1 MGKDEEVGFRHSQA
15 LLPHT
20 HIPTTYNTD
29 PMLKHL
35 HISNYALIESLDIDL
50 CDGFSV
56 ITGETGA
63 GKSILLGAIGLITG
77 GRADLTAIQ
86 SGKQRCTL
94 EATFDIHGYHLESL
108 FQEEDLDYDPGE
120 CIIRRELTTNGKSR
134 AFINDTPTT
143 VATLKR
149 LGNYLID
156 IHSQH
161 QNLLLGQEDFQLSV
175 LDTVAASP
183 ALHRSYS
190 EAYAHWKATSKALA
204 KASTELEEN
213 RKDEDYL
220 RFLVTELAD
229 FRPEAGEDDTLR
241 QQCDTLEHAQDI
253 RMAMMQGYGNL
264 SDGDTPVTDTL
275 RQVRNMI
282 SSIQPYFPHAVELAE
297 RLESCRIELQD
308 IADTM
313 ESEAEGIECDPEM
326 LERVQSRLN
335 TLYALEQKHH
345 VATSDELATLLA
357 DMQERLSQMDN
368 SDEYL
373 DRLRQEKAAALAKV
387 HDMAKRIT
395 GTRTKAA
402 KKVEKA
408 IIAMLKTLGMPN
420 VRFAV
425 DMTPTEPGANGMDKV
440 AFLFSA
446 NPGAD
451 MQNISQV
458 ASGGET
464 ARVMLSLKALLSNVT
479 SLPTII
485 FDEIDTGVS
494 GHIAESMA
502 RIMQQMGQQGRQ
514 VISITHLPQIA
525 AMGSHHYKVSKDVSD
540 NETRSHIT
548 SLTND
553 ERVGEIANML
563 SGSNVTPEAVSN
575 ARALLGL

>member
-1 MGKDEEVGFRHSQA
+1 
-15 LLPHT
+15 
-20 HIPTTYNTD
+20 
-29 PMLKHL
+29 MLKHL
-35 HISNYALIESLDIDL
+35 HISNYALIESLDIDI
-50 CDGFSV
+50 CEGFSV

-63 GKSILLGAIGLITG
+63 GKSILLGAIGLLTG

-94 EATFDIHGYHLESL
+94 EAIFDIHDYGLESI
-108 FQEEDLDYDPGE
+108 FQEEDLDYDPSE

-134 AFINDTPTT
+134 AFVNDTPTT

-161 QNLLLGQEDFQLSV
+161 QNLLIGQENFQLSV
-175 LDTVAASP
+175 LDTVAESSM
-183 ALHRSYS
+183 LHKSYS
-190 EAYAHWKATSKALA
+190 EAYTHWKSTSKALD
-204 KASTELEEN
+204 KARTELAEN

-229 FRPEAGEDDTLR
+229 FRPEAGEDETLR

-264 SDGDTPVTDTL
+264 SEGDTPVTDIL
-275 RQVRNMI
+275 KQVRNHI
-282 SSIQPYFPHAVELAE
+282 SSIQAYFPRAEELTE

-313 ESEAEGIECDPEM
+313 ETEAERVDCNPEL

-335 TLYALEQKHH
+335 TLYTLEQKHH
-345 VATSDELATLLA
+345 VTTSDELATLLTE
-357 DMQERLSQMDN
+357 MQKRLNMMDN

-373 DRLRQEKAAALAKV
+373 LKLQQQEAEALAKV
-387 HDMAKRIT
+387 HAMAKRIT
-395 GTRTKAA
+395 KARTNAA
-402 KKVEKA
+402 EKVKKD

-420 VRFAV
+420 VRFDV
-425 DMTPTEPGANGMDKV
+425 SITPTEPGANGMDKV

-446 NPGAD
+446 NPGAA

-494 GHIAESMA
+494 GRIAESMA
-502 RIMQQMGQQGRQ
+502 HIMRQMGEHGRQ

-525 AMGSHHYKVSKDVSD
+525 AMGSHHYKVSKDVSG

-548 SLTND
+548 KLTQN
-553 ERVGEIANML
+553 ERVAEIANML
-563 SGSNVTPEAVSN
+563 SGSNVTPEAINN

>member
-1 MGKDEEVGFRHSQA
+1 MTPGTWRLHTPK
-15 LLPHT
+15 HT
-20 HIPTTYNTD
+20 HHPIHNTET
-29 PMLKHL
+29 MLKHL

-50 CDGFSV
+50 CEGFSV

-86 SGKQRCTL
+86 SGKQRCTI
-94 EATFDIHGYHLESL
+94 EATFDIHAYNFEAI
-108 FQEEDLDYDPGE
+108 FQEEDLDFDPDE
-120 CIIRRELTTNGKSR
+120 CIIRRELTANGKSR
-134 AFINDTPTT
+134 AFVNDTPTT
-143 VATLKR
+143 VATLRR

-175 LDTVAASP
+175 LDTVAATP

-190 EAYAHWKATSKALA
+190 EAYRQWRNTSRALA
-204 KASTELEEN
+204 KAQAELEEN

-220 RFLVTELAD
+220 RFLVTELSD

-253 RMAMMQGYGNL
+253 RMAMMQGYGSL
-264 SDGDTPVTDTL
+264 SESDAPVTDTL

-282 SSIQPYFPHAVELAE
+282 SSVQSYFPRAEELAE

-313 ESEAEGIECDPEM
+313 EAEAESIDCDPEL

-345 VATSDELATLLA
+345 VSTSDELATLLT
-357 DMQERLSQMDN
+357 DMQERLEMMDN

-373 DRLRQEKAAALAKV
+373 QKLRQEEAEALSQVHALAE
-387 HDMAKRIT
+387 RIT
-395 GTRTKAA
+395 QTRTKAA
-402 KKVEKA
+402 GKVEKN

-420 VRFAV
+420 VRFTV
-425 DMTPTEPGANGMDKV
+425 SIVPTEAGANGMDKV
-440 AFLFSA
+440 AYLFSA
-446 NPGAD
+446 NPGAA

-494 GHIAESMA
+494 GHIAEAMA

-514 VISITHLPQIA
+514 VVSITHLPQIA
-525 AMGSHHYKVSKDVSD
+525 AMGSHHYKVSKDVSG

-548 SLTND
+548 LLSPD
-553 ERVGEIANML
+553 ERVAEIANML
-563 SGSNVTPEAVSN
+563 SGSNVTTEAINN

>member
-1 MGKDEEVGFRHSQA
+1 
-15 LLPHT
+15 
-20 HIPTTYNTD
+20 
-29 PMLKHL
+29 MLKHL
-35 HISNYALIESLDIDL
+35 HISNYALIEGLDIDL
-50 CDGFSV
+50 SDGFSV

-86 SGKQRCTL
+86 TGKQRCTL
-94 EATFDIHGYHLESL
+94 EATFDIHGYHLEQF
-108 FQEEDLDYDPGE
+108 FQEEDLDYDPSE

-183 ALHRSYS
+183 ALHQSYAT
-190 EAYAHWKATSKALA
+190 AYRHWRDTAKALA
-204 KASTELEEN
+204 KAQAELEN
-213 RKDEDYL
+213 GRKDEDYL
-220 RFLVTELAD
+220 RFLVTELTD
-229 FRPEAGEDDTLR
+229 FHPEAGEDDTLR

-253 RMAMMQGYGNL
+253 RMAMMQGYGSL
-264 SDGDTPVTDTL
+264 SEGDAPVTDTV
-275 RQVRNMI
+275 RQVRNLI
-282 SSIQPYFPHAVELAE
+282 SSVQSYFPHAEELAE

-313 ESEAEGIECDPEM
+313 ESEAEGIECDPGE

-345 VATSDELATLLA
+345 VSTSDQLVTLLA
-357 DMQERLSQMDN
+357 EMQQRLDMMDN

-373 DRLRQEKAAALAKV
+373 LQLRQAEAEALAKV
-387 HDMAKRIT
+387 HDLAKRIT
-395 GTRTKAA
+395 DTRSKAA
-402 KKVEKA
+402 GKVEKA
-408 IIAMLKTLGMPN
+408 IIATLKTLGMPN
-420 VRFAV
+420 VRFSV
-425 DMTPTEPGANGMDKV
+425 SMTPTEPGINGMDRV

-446 NPGAD
+446 NPGAA

-502 RIMQQMGQQGRQ
+502 RIMQQMGLQGRQ

-525 AMGSHHYKVSKDVSD
+525 AMGSHHYRVSKDVSG

-548 SLTND
+548 VLSPD
-553 ERVGEIANML
+553 ERVAEIANML
-563 SGSNVTPEAVSN
+563 SGSNVTPEAINN